1 MLPVRASMPKKKSM
15 VPNLMEKSLMVL
27 QRVAS
32 REDQTPERKLHRKQ
46 HAISRSAQAVGCCCR
61 RTVRGLGR
69 RGGPG
74 TQLAWTGPAS
84 PVDER
89 PRGRWAKRVVQ
100 KCPSDD
106 DDRQIRE
113 GKDRRGLLQGL
124 LSPGGLIFP
133 PPQGDYNHD
142 ASLEDSGFASE
153 VEELWRKFLMRPSC
167 PQFSNRSTS
176 MTHYGKSRQ
185 RCPAWRPP
193 PTPPRRS
200 RGPALGPGAGQPKG
214 GGRMGRA
221 RWLRLLLLSLAL
233 RKRGRNRQL
242 RPGFQELGWGRE
254 KFEDPGSFRKE
265 APGTKGSLLGTG
277 PCEGPQQP
285 LSAAHVALTL
295 KEWLWEGGRG
305 AQRSPGERQSGQV
318 SPSPRCRALG
328 SARCPHTQRHPQRRW
343 NCGRGAVDSSWG
355 PVPGSQAAVRL
366 KRAPQPPFQGL
377 SSPSSVLGPRRAAST
392 PGPGERQLSGPG
404 ASPWVE
410 GRLQDCEEG
419 RRGPSRQEG
428 TQRPRWPGPAT
439 TLAPPE
445 ELCFDSEPRTMTEDL
460 LPGQQGLDV
469 QVDGLLHPFS
479 KSACE
484 FSSLQK
490 RSAPRVPSPASSRPA
505 LAQSDLRR
513 GVPWYVAVI
522 HEKDHCLLTLGEEVR
537 RLSELE
543 MQVQKK
549 DQEILALQ
557 EEREALKRQLRSL
570 LKGTGQEALL
580 SQGTRKRPSECVS
593 KPQKRQSTVKTT
605 GDEGELEP
613 RRQPCLASPFRSQ
626 MQKEFSVTMTDRG
639 QVPEGGGLEEEEGLE
654 GEAER
659 AVDKGG
665 RGSGSKKGTL
675 QEKGG
680 EEEEEVE
687 EEEVEEEEEEEEKM
701 MEEEE
706 SGVELE
712 EEKEVQEDKIVGR
725 KRAGSLDDTFEE
737 ELMAQLE
744 EYEQLIQEF
753 QFQLEI
759 TRTRY
764 SLATGAIKSL
774 QQQVERQESQLQ
786 AVSTENELLQ
796 KELRARKHQLQA
808 MSDKFS
814 SLREDKKHQEMMGLI
829 EKDNLLLRQQV
840 WDLER
845 ELAKREQA
853 ISGSEARISQL
864 QAQVSQQHD
873 HLQRRKQLQEEAQDK
888 KEQIQQAE
896 QQARVALES
905 AQARLERLRN
915 KIIQAAF
922 NAVGVKSLATE
933 ISDSDILE
941 ALQRIISERNDYYNQ
956 LKQKGVKMPP
966 LQQLEI
972 RASPSKS
979 KKITSK

>member
-15 VPNLMEKSLMVL
+15 VPNLMEKSLVVL

-46 HAISRSAQAVGCCCR
+46 HALSRSAQAAGCCCR
-61 RTVRGLGR
+61 KTVRGLGR

-74 TQLAWTGPAS
+74 TQLAWRGPAS
-84 PVDER
+84 PADER

-106 DDRQIRE
+106 DDGQIPGGQRQERVSPGEEPSLGSRGYHALRE
-113 GKDRRGLLQGL
+113 AGGPAPSPGASQVDTRLGSADCIFQGSVPVALVTFVGRGQPDVASPRRRPRRGL

-142 ASLEDSGFASE
+142 ASLEDSGFVSE
-153 VEELWRKFLMRPSC
+153 VEELWRKFLTRPSC
-167 PQFSNRSTS
+167 PQFSTRSTS
-176 MTHYGKSRQ
+176 MTHYGESHSR
-185 RCPAWRPP
+185 
-193 PTPPRRS
+193 
-200 RGPALGPGAGQPKG
+200 
-214 GGRMGRA
+214 
-221 RWLRLLLLSLAL
+221 
-233 RKRGRNRQL
+233 
-242 RPGFQELGWGRE
+242 
-254 KFEDPGSFRKE
+254 
-265 APGTKGSLLGTG
+265 
-277 PCEGPQQP
+277 
-285 LSAAHVALTL
+285 VALTL
-295 KEWLWEGGRG
+295 KERLREGGRG
-305 AQRSPGERQSGQV
+305 VQRSPGERQSGQA
-318 SPSPRCRALG
+318 SPSPRRRALR
-328 SARCPHTQRHPQRRW
+328 SARRPTHGVTLS
-343 NCGRGAVDSSWG
+343 GGGIVAE
-355 PVPGSQAAVRL
+355 AA
-366 KRAPQPPFQGL
+366 
-377 SSPSSVLGPRRAAST
+377 
-392 PGPGERQLSGPG
+392 PGPALG
-404 ASPWVE
+404 VE

-419 RRGPSRQEG
+419 RRGPSRRGRDAETTLAWSVLG
-428 TQRPRWPGPAT
+428 RRSSGPAT
-439 TLAPPE
+439 TLALPE

-460 LPGQQGLDV
+460 LSGQQGLDV
-469 QVDGLLHPFS
+469 QVDGLLRPFS

-484 FSSLQK
+484 FSYLRK
-490 RSAPRVPSPASSRPA
+490 RSAPQVLSPASSSPA
-505 LAQSDLRR
+505 LAQSDLRKR
-513 GVPWYVAVI
+513 VPWYISVI

-580 SQGTRKRPSECVS
+580 NQGTRKRPSECVS

-605 GDEGELEP
+605 GDEAELEP
-613 RRQPCLASPFRSQ
+613 GRQPCLASPFRSQ
-626 MQKEFSVTMTDRG
+626 MQEEFSVTMTDRG

-659 AVDKGG
+659 AAADKGG

-680 EEEEEVE
+680 EEEV
-687 EEEVEEEEEEEEKM
+687 EEEVEV

-712 EEKEVQEDKIVGR
+712 EEKEVPEDEIVGR
-725 KRAGSLDDTFEE
+725 RRAGSLDDTFEE

-764 SLATGAIKSL
+764 SLATGVIKSL
-774 QQQVERQESQLQ
+774 QQQVERQASQLQ

-829 EKDNLLLRQQV
+829 EKDNLLLQQQV

-941 ALQRIISERNDYYNQ
+941 ALQRIISERTDYYNQ

>member
-1 MLPVRASMPKKKSM
+1 MMGVKKEIGGQAANVSGQISHVELASGLPSQQKIKADDMPRFYGDICDAVRCSQDPLGQGALGTALLSARAWACRFMLGAEFPTTPRSGGP
-15 VPNLMEKSLMVL
+15 
-27 QRVAS
+27 
-32 REDQTPERKLHRKQ
+32 EDQSKSSFRWQTLAIWSHAPNVTCQSQ
-46 HAISRSAQAVGCCCR
+46 HAKEEKYGAQLDGEEPD
-61 RTVRGLGR
+61 GPPESGQPGR
-69 RGGPG
+69 PDPG
-74 TQLAWTGPAS
+74 TETS
-84 PVDER
+84 PQAAR
-89 PRGRWAKRVVQ
+89 HQ
-100 KCPSDD
+100 
-106 DDRQIRE
+106 
-113 GKDRRGLLQGL
+113 
-124 LSPGGLIFP
+124 
-133 PPQGDYNHD
+133 QGDYNHD

-167 PQFSNRSTS
+167 PQFSTRSTS
-176 MTHYGKSRQ
+176 MTHY
-185 RCPAWRPP
+185 
-193 PTPPRRS
+193 
-200 RGPALGPGAGQPKG
+200 
-214 GGRMGRA
+214 
-221 RWLRLLLLSLAL
+221 
-233 RKRGRNRQL
+233 
-242 RPGFQELGWGRE
+242 
-254 KFEDPGSFRKE
+254 
-265 APGTKGSLLGTG
+265 
-277 PCEGPQQP
+277 
-285 LSAAHVALTL
+285 
-295 KEWLWEGGRG
+295 
-305 AQRSPGERQSGQV
+305 
-318 SPSPRCRALG
+318 
-328 SARCPHTQRHPQRRW
+328 
-343 NCGRGAVDSSWG
+343 
-355 PVPGSQAAVRL
+355 
-366 KRAPQPPFQGL
+366 
-377 SSPSSVLGPRRAAST
+377 
-392 PGPGERQLSGPG
+392 
-404 ASPWVE
+404 
-410 GRLQDCEEG
+410 
-419 RRGPSRQEG
+419 
-428 TQRPRWPGPAT
+428 GPAT

-613 RRQPCLASPFRSQ
+613 RRQ

-864 QAQVSQQHD
+864 QAQ
-873 HLQRRKQLQEEAQDK
+873 
-888 KEQIQQAE
+888 
-896 QQARVALES
+896 
-905 AQARLERLRN
+905 LERLRN

>member
-15 VPNLMEKSLMVL
+15 VPNLMEKSLVVL

-46 HAISRSAQAVGCCCR
+46 HALSRSAQAAGCCCR
-61 RTVRGLGR
+61 KT
-69 RGGPG
+69 
-74 TQLAWTGPAS
+74 
-84 PVDER
+84 
-89 PRGRWAKRVVQ
+89 
-100 KCPSDD
+100 
-106 DDRQIRE
+106 
-113 GKDRRGLLQGL
+113 
-124 LSPGGLIFP
+124 
-133 PPQGDYNHD
+133 GDYNHD
-142 ASLEDSGFASE
+142 ASLEDSGFVSE
-153 VEELWRKFLMRPSC
+153 VEELWRKFLTRPSC
-167 PQFSNRSTS
+167 PQFSTRSTS
-176 MTHYGKSRQ
+176 MTHYG
-185 RCPAWRPP
+185 
-193 PTPPRRS
+193 
-200 RGPALGPGAGQPKG
+200 
-214 GGRMGRA
+214 
-221 RWLRLLLLSLAL
+221 
-233 RKRGRNRQL
+233 
-242 RPGFQELGWGRE
+242 
-254 KFEDPGSFRKE
+254 
-265 APGTKGSLLGTG
+265 
-277 PCEGPQQP
+277 
-285 LSAAHVALTL
+285 
-295 KEWLWEGGRG
+295 
-305 AQRSPGERQSGQV
+305 
-318 SPSPRCRALG
+318 
-328 SARCPHTQRHPQRRW
+328 
-343 NCGRGAVDSSWG
+343 
-355 PVPGSQAAVRL
+355 
-366 KRAPQPPFQGL
+366 
-377 SSPSSVLGPRRAAST
+377 
-392 PGPGERQLSGPG
+392 
-404 ASPWVE
+404 
-410 GRLQDCEEG
+410 
-419 RRGPSRQEG
+419 
-428 TQRPRWPGPAT
+428 PAT
-439 TLAPPE
+439 TLALPE

-460 LPGQQGLDV
+460 LSGQQGLDV
-469 QVDGLLHPFS
+469 QVDGEGRACPALC

-484 FSSLQK
+484 FSYLRK
-490 RSAPRVPSPASSRPA
+490 RSAPQVLSPASSSPA
-505 LAQSDLRR
+505 LAQSDLRKR
-513 GVPWYVAVI
+513 VPWYISVI

-580 SQGTRKRPSECVS
+580 NQGTRKRPSECVS

-605 GDEGELEP
+605 GDEAELEP
-613 RRQPCLASPFRSQ
+613 GRQ
-626 MQKEFSVTMTDRG
+626 MQEEFSVTMTDRG

-659 AVDKGG
+659 AAADKGG

-680 EEEEEVE
+680 EEEV
-687 EEEVEEEEEEEEKM
+687 EEEVEV

-712 EEKEVQEDKIVGR
+712 EEKEVPEDEIVGR
-725 KRAGSLDDTFEE
+725 RRAGSLDDTFEE

-764 SLATGAIKSL
+764 SLATGVIKSL
-774 QQQVERQESQLQ
+774 QQQVERQASQLQ

-829 EKDNLLLRQQV
+829 EKDNLLLQQQV

-941 ALQRIISERNDYYNQ
+941 ALQRIISERTDYYNQ